1 VTFGKHTAHPS
12 IGEVK
17 GWLSDGG
24 NTTLVHT
31 RRVGYVIDWL
41 DKNGIAALS
50 TSATGSP
57 NVVVL
62 SEKDFV
68 RVLLLVGDELADDG
82 LDRPKVTVS
91 PVTHGPVAEESR
103 VTLCFQTKGV
113 YLWAVAH
120 ASVPVSNMGFEGV
133 GSDRKIELR
142 NWNPRTH
149 VAPWIGEAKET
160 T

>member
-1 VTFGKHTAHPS
+1 VSFRNHTAHPS

-31 RRVGYVIDWL
+31 RRVGHVIDWL

-50 TSATGSP
+50 TTTTGSTA
-57 NVVVL
+57 VVLL

-82 LDRPKVTVS
+82 LERPKLTVS
-91 PVTHGPVAEESR
+91 PVIHGPVAEESR

-113 YLWAVAH
+113 HLWSFAH
-120 ASVPVSNMGFEGV
+120 ASVPASSMGFEGT
-133 GSDRKIELR
+133 GSARKIELR
-142 NWNPRTH
+142 NWNPRIH
-149 VAPWIGEAKET
+149 VAPWTGEVKET

>member
-1 VTFGKHTAHPS
+1 MSFRNHTAHPS
-12 IGEVK
+12 IAEVK

-31 RRVGYVIDWL
+31 RRVGHVIDWL
-41 DKNGIAALS
+41 DKNGIAALY
-50 TSATGSP
+50 TATTGSTAA
-57 NVVVL
+57 VLL

-82 LDRPKVTVS
+82 LERPKVTVS

-103 VTLCFQTKGV
+103 VALCFQTKGV
-113 YLWAVAH
+113 HLWAYAQ
-120 ASVPVSNMGFEGV
+120 SCVPVSNMDFEGV
-133 GSDRKIELR
+133 GSARKLELR
-142 NWNPRTH
+142 NWNPRIH
-149 VAPWIGEAKET
+149 VAPWISEAKET

>member
-1 VTFGKHTAHPS
+1 MTFSKHTAHPS

-24 NTTLVHT
+24 NTTPVHT
-31 RRVGYVIDWL
+31 RRVAHVIDWL

-50 TSATGSP
+50 TTTTGSTA
-57 NVVVL
+57 VVL
-62 SEKDFV
+62 LMENDFV

-82 LDRPKVTVS
+82 LDRPKATVS

-103 VTLCFQTKGV
+103 VALCFQTKGV
-113 YLWAVAH
+113 HLWAYAN
-120 ASVPVSNMGFEGV
+120 ASVPVSNMPFEGA
-133 GSDRKIELR
+133 GSARKLELR

-149 VAPWIGEAKET
+149 VAPWISEAKET